1 MLNGTLGTTVTTIP
15 SLGVSGTDGE
25 ALLATRLGQSTTVA
39 ITPVSYEY
47 YNGTSMA
54 TPHVSAVAAL
64 VWSYFPS
71 CTSEQIRSTLRK
83 SAQDLG
89 DVGRDDK
96 YGHGLVQAKAAHDR
110 IATMGC
116 GN

>member
-1 MLNGTLGTTVTTIP
+1 MTK
-15 SLGVSGTDGE
+15 
-25 ALLATRLGQSTTVA
+25 LGQSAAIA
-39 ITPVSYEY
+39 ITGVSYEY

-71 CTSEQIRSTLRK
+71 CTGEQIRATLRK
-83 SAQDLG
+83 SAMDLG
-89 DVGRDDK
+89 APGRDDK
-96 YGHGLVQAKAAHDR
+96 YGWGLVQAKAAHTR